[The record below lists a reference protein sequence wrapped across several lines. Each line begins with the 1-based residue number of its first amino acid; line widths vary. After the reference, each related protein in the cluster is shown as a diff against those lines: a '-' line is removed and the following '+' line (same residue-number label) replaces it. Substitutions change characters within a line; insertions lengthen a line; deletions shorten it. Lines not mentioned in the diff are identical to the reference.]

1 MTKPIL
7 IYYRR
12 FLCFLFPRDILK
24 CPWHFIFEI
33 CHGHFIGVTG
43 TLLKIETGKKKC
55 HEQTVKKVTGSC
67 YGHFCIFEINH
78 GNTKNCHGYNKKN
91 AMVSATGS
99 ADPWRYPLRE
109 SPHMLPPKMS
119 KSRIMF
125 RFPPEDAPFLF
136 KIYTSLAS
144 FPLNLV
150 RGLNFW
156 SLIFWYQN
164 DTELSMRTAWT
175 SVICKKKS
183 FMSGFFS

>member
-1 MTKPIL
+1 MSLTLSPYDHVPRLKNLDLMELSLRKFFIPKLRIKTVNTWGEKFVCKVQKLKNYYDIL

-78 GNTKNCHGYNKKN
+78 GNTKNCHGYN
-91 AMVSATGS
+91 
-99 ADPWRYPLRE
+99 
-109 SPHMLPPKMS
+109 
-119 KSRIMF
+119 
-125 RFPPEDAPFLF
+125 
-136 KIYTSLAS
+136 
-144 FPLNLV
+144 
-150 RGLNFW
+150 
-156 SLIFWYQN
+156 
-164 DTELSMRTAWT
+164 
-175 SVICKKKS
+175 
-183 FMSGFFS
+183 